1 MFTKSSKCLQM
12 FTKIN
17 AVWEQSCRICWKGLQ
32 KGQVHIFV
40 SFTQYKTHFFH
51 KACNSY
57 NNYSIPISC
66 TDLHRWPNIAIDM
79 HFLWR
84 HANFRTTDSY
94 LASNLILKIL
104 TTKKLISTARKV
116 TVFFNSFRGQLGTPV
131 IYVFLIRKT
140 FIRKRALKTLK
151 P

>member
-1 MFTKSSKCLQM
+1 MQFESRVVEYVQ
-12 FTKIN
+12 KIF
-17 AVWEQSCRICWKGLQ
+17 RRDR
-32 KGQVHIFV
+32 HIFLLV
-40 SFTQYKTHFFH
+40 SHNIKRIFFH

-57 NNYSIPISC
+57 NNYSIPVSC
-66 TDLHRWPNIAIDM
+66 ADLHRWPNTATDM

-84 HANFRTTDSY
+84 HANFRTTNSY

-151 P
+151 L